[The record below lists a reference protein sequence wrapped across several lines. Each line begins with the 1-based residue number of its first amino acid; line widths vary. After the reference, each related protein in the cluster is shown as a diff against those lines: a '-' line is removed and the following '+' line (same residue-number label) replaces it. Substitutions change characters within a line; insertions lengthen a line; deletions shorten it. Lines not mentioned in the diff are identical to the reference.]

1 MLTIHNILLKTF
13 LKKIIRCYCAECV
26 GCPSNHLGV
35 APTIHTISDNHTDK
49 LCLCDECFK
58 YSTYQYTQ
66 IKYESHIFT
75 DMKITPSLCI
85 CIDCMLDH
93 IFTDKLNEL
102 NNKLNTKKFTNPIT
116 FEFIKKLLTD
126 ILDEEIIYYES
137 NSKTDIF
144 NLSLLSYSAY
154 TQIFDLLINEYIDI
168 FEIKYNIDNKP
179 EPLDECKEY
188 INYLNDL
195 KQIEAE
201 KLKQKQIEAEKLKQK
216 QKNKSIK
223 TTYSEEFNYIFKSKP
238 NHSVIKEYKFEHIFE
253 RIDTL
258 YENNNRLAKDD
269 INKILK
275 EHKITYEGVII
286 DAIIDER
293 AILSIGDI
301 NIYDI
306 INKKP
311 VILKIKYKSYCIKYK
326 FQYEYR
332 YTRGATYELVNKEII
347 NDIFQE
353 CGSIIDKAY
362 NVKTM
367 IDHITL
373 YSSDETITT
382 TLKRIRLLL
391 PILYI
396 IYIVNYSDDDEKKEK
411 LKKYIDC
418 ENKLDIETP
427 PSSELDIKKSDIIT
441 KIELMKSEYASN
453 NLKYEMLLNQYK
465 MIKKDIT
472 DTMIVLALFNKP
484 DKDTL
489 ELPKLIDI
497 TFDIND
503 IFDMNN
509 IAGYNGLAQF
519 INKYRGFDPKDLQ
532 SDERTLYYKIIDIYC
547 YDCNKY
553 KYNCIGHDIDE
564 YHILTKREYINMITQ
579 IKQMKKEIYEL
590 TAALKYINEH
600 IEPGL
605 I

>member
-1 MLTIHNILLKTF
+1 M
-13 LKKIIRCYCAECV
+13 
-26 GCPSNHLGV
+26 SN
-35 APTIHTISDNHTDK
+35 
-49 LCLCDECFK
+49 
-58 YSTYQYTQ
+58 
-66 IKYESHIFT
+66 
-75 DMKITPSLCI
+75 
-85 CIDCMLDH
+85 
-93 IFTDKLNEL
+93 
-102 NNKLNTKKFTNPIT
+102 
-116 FEFIKKLLTD
+116 
-126 ILDEEIIYYES
+126 
-137 NSKTDIF
+137 
-144 NLSLLSYSAY
+144 
-154 TQIFDLLINEYIDI
+154 
-168 FEIKYNIDNKP
+168 
-179 EPLDECKEY
+179 
-188 INYLNDL
+188 
-195 KQIEAE
+195 
-201 KLKQKQIEAEKLKQK
+201 
-216 QKNKSIK
+216 
-223 TTYSEEFNYIFKSKP
+223 
-238 NHSVIKEYKFEHIFE
+238 
-253 RIDTL
+253 
-258 YENNNRLAKDD
+258 
-269 INKILK
+269 
-275 EHKITYEGVII
+275 
-286 DAIIDER
+286 
-293 AILSIGDI
+293 
-301 NIYDI
+301 
-306 INKKP
+306 
-311 VILKIKYKSYCIKYK
+311 
-326 FQYEYR
+326 
-332 YTRGATYELVNKEII
+332 ATYELVDKEII
-347 NDIFQE
+347 NDIFRE
-353 CGSIIDKAY
+353 CGSIIKAY
-362 NVKTM
+362 SVINTM

-373 YSSDETITT
+373 YSYDGTITT
-382 TLKRIRLLL
+382 TSKRIRLLL

-396 IYIVNYSDDDEKKEK
+396 IYIVNYSDDDKKKEK

-472 DTMIVLALFNKP
+472 DTMIELALFNKP

-497 TFDIND
+497 TFDINHIKN
-503 IFDMNN
+503 IFDINN